1 MQRHVRSGWLGLV
14 AVFCAGLSGGLG
26 AQMTATA
33 TPAMGSGATTAMP
46 AVAPSGTKTFPLTEV
61 RRGLRGVAYTV
72 FEGVTP
78 EPMEVEILGVL
89 KDAIGP
95 GHDMILARLRG
106 EKPEYT
112 GVVAGMSGSPV
123 YIDGR
128 LLGALSYRIGQFS
141 KEPIAGI
148 TPIEQMFEVRDGQ
161 AVGGMRVAAVGEK
174 EQGQGR
180 NTGVPPLRR
189 QSAPPSVGMTDF
201 GGRVAAVGENE
212 QMQGRNTGVL
222 RSAQNDSSSFGAAQN
237 DSSNFGTTD
246 FRGMRSVGGGG
257 VVQPIETALA
267 FGGFSRDAVELF
279 GDKFRALGMTPV
291 AGLGGAAA
299 AGTKQ
304 PEPLVPGSAV
314 SAVLVRGDL
323 SISGTCTVTYVDPT
337 QLLAC
342 GHPITQFGP
351 VSMPMTKAEV
361 VATLASPLNA
371 FKIINTTETVGSFTE
386 DRASA
391 ILGRFGVAAR
401 MIPVS
406 VDVVSASRATRESA
420 VRQVSEQMTPPGARL
435 PLPETGRLAGMKGG
449 MHFEVLDNR
458 ELTPSA
464 MLVSVYQSL
473 SGTNESTNEMSYRMH
488 GELTLKDQPPV
499 HLEGMMAP
507 SDMSSGAMAAA
518 LYVNDRFGRL
528 YGNAVEQPEVTGLRL
543 KIEAIPERRTAV
555 LEGAR
560 LGRTEARA
568 GETIDVEATVH
579 PHQAEARVMRLKVK
593 LPDSLTPGL
602 LRIVVSDGA
611 TLDRLTTP
619 GTSALGLSGQR
630 SMALAD
636 AVAQMNRMHP
646 NDRIYVTLLDHTAQA
661 ELDARALP
669 GVPLSMAN
677 VLEPLKASQ
686 KMQLTG
692 ESVVEAGSMETGY
705 AVSGS
710 QVLTLEIH

>member
-1 MQRHVRSGWLGLV
+1 MNVRVRSGWLGLIGV
-14 AVFCAGLSGGLG
+14 ACAGLSGNLC
-26 AQMTATA
+26 AQAVKVPVA
-33 TPAMGSGATTAMP
+33 SAMAMP
-46 AVAPSGTKTFPLTEV
+46 AAAPSGAKTFPLADV

-95 GHDMILARLRG
+95 GQDMILARLHG
-106 EKPEYT
+106 DKPEYT

-161 AVGGMRVAAVGEK
+161 AVRRMRVASAGE
-174 EQGQGR
+174 ETDSSASLR
-180 NTGVPPLRR
+180 NDNQENR
-189 QSAPPSVGMTDF
+189 QQQ
-201 GGRVAAVGENE
+201 E
-212 QMQGRNTGVL
+212 RNTGVL
-222 RSAQNDSSSFGAAQN
+222 PLRQAQGQNDNALRVS
-237 DSSNFGTTD
+237 
-246 FRGMRSVGGGG
+246 GGGE
-257 VVQPIETALA
+257 VQPIETALV
-267 FGGFSRDAVELF
+267 FGGFSREAVDRF
-279 GDKFRALGMTPV
+279 GDKFRALGMSPV

-304 PEPLVPGSAV
+304 PEALVPGSAV

-323 SISGTCTVTYVDPT
+323 SISGTCTVTYVDPK

-391 ILGRFGVAAR
+391 ILGRFGMTAR

-406 VDVVSASRATRESA
+406 VDVVPAGGAGAVSS
-420 VRQVSEQMTPPGARL
+420 VRQVSAQVGGRGTQLQTPENGRL
-435 PLPETGRLAGMKGG
+435 PEMKGG

-458 ELTPSA
+458 ELTPAA

-473 SGTNESTNEMSYRMH
+473 SGTNGAAAEMSYRMD
-488 GELTLKDQPPV
+488 GELTLKGMPPV
-499 HLEGMMAP
+499 HLQGMM
-507 SDMSSGAMAAA
+507 SSTEQNAGSIGAA
-518 LYVNDRFGRL
+518 LYVNEKFSQL
-528 YGNAVEQPEVTGLRL
+528 YSNAVEQPEVTGLRL
-543 KIEAIPERRTAV
+543 QMEAIPQRRSAV

-560 LGRTEARA
+560 LGRTQVRA
-568 GETIDVEATVH
+568 GETLEVEATLH
-579 PHQAEARVMRLKVK
+579 PYQAEARVLRLKVK
-593 LPDSLTPGL
+593 LPDSLMPGP

-619 GTSALGLSGQR
+619 AIAGLGGQHP
-630 SMALAD
+630 MALAD
-636 AVAQMNRMHP
+636 AA
-646 NDRIYVTLLDHTAQA
+646 
-661 ELDARALP
+661 
-669 GVPLSMAN
+669 
-677 VLEPLKASQ
+677 
-686 KMQLTG
+686 
-692 ESVVEAGSMETGY
+692 
-705 AVSGS
+705 
-710 QVLTLEIH
+710 